1 MPDAATAPA
10 PPTGP
15 AAATTTPP
23 SLDEFNSEV
32 ESFLEANARRKE
44 AEKKFVWGEGSD
56 TVSMF
61 EERDRDA
68 EGALLA
74 AACEWRAKRFDAGLG
89 WITGPAELGGR
100 GLSSAHQRAYD
111 AARVASTTSP
121 TRASS
126 RSGSAWSRRR
136 SSPTA
141 APPPRITTCGAMY
154 RGDIVACQLFSE
166 PGAGS
171 DLASLQTKAERD
183 GDEWVITGQKVWTTG
198 AQYSDIGE
206 IIARTDPEL
215 PKHKGLT
222 GFIVDMRAP
231 GVEVRPLRQMTGGA
245 SFNEV
250 FFNEVKVPDDDR
262 LGDLNN
268 GWNVALTT
276 LMNERSA
283 IGAGGGGGNNLL
295 TRIIAMT
302 KAFGLSDD
310 PLVRQELADLVIRSR
325 VQNMNNQR
333 ALDKIRAGQL
343 PGPEM
348 SMAKLGGT
356 MIMRRM
362 GDFVSH
368 VLGPKLIAD
377 TGEWGTYAWS
387 QLVLGT
393 PGGRIAGGS
402 DEVMRNIV
410 GERVLGLPK
419 DAGIDST
426 SPFRDL
432 KVGTQKTPIGH
443 SRRRYSRSRP
453 ARSPDVSPDRARTS
467 GNSSGVHASTAGAER
482 RQVGGGDMVVHRCTV
497 VAEREQAQHGD
508 VGPHELGDARPQQLG
523 VAALEQVADQH
534 EHRVARS
541 GHEPPAVA
549 ERLGDVGAAAELHAE
564 QHVDRI
570 VQQRREIGDRGVER
584 DEMRAQRRELGEHG
598 AEQRGVHHAV
608 GHRARLVD
616 GDDHVAGEAAAAT
629 PVADQPL
636 GHDGA
641 VLGQPVAQVG
651 VHGVGPVDVARPR
664 PS

>member
-1 MPDAATAPA
+1 
-10 PPTGP
+10 
-15 AAATTTPP
+15 
-23 SLDEFNSEV
+23 
-32 ESFLEANARRKE
+32 
-44 AEKKFVWGEGSD
+44 
-56 TVSMF
+56 MF
-61 EERDRDA
+61 EERDRAA
-68 EGALLA
+68 ERAQLA

-89 WITGPAELGGR
+89 WITGPVEFGGR

-111 AARVASTTSP
+111 TVESRYEVPNQSFFTIGLGMVAP
-121 TRASS
+121 TILAH
-126 RSGSAWSRRR
+126 GSA
-136 SSPTA
+136 A
-141 APPPRITTCGAMY
+141 AKERYLRAMY
-154 RGDIVACQLFSE
+154 RADLVACQLFSE

-198 AQYSDIGE
+198 AQYSDFGE

-262 LGDLNN
+262 LGELNN

-295 TRIIAMT
+295 TRLIAMT

-333 ALDKIRAGQL
+333 ALDKIRAGQM

-368 VLGPKLIAD
+368 VLGPKMIAD
-377 TGEWGTYAWS
+377 TGEWGTFAWA

-432 KVGTQKTPIGH
+432 KVGTQKT
-443 SRRRYSRSRP
+443 
-453 ARSPDVSPDRARTS
+453 
-467 GNSSGVHASTAGAER
+467 
-482 RQVGGGDMVVHRCTV
+482 
-497 VAEREQAQHGD
+497 
-508 VGPHELGDARPQQLG
+508 
-523 VAALEQVADQH
+523 ALD
-534 EHRVARS
+534 
-541 GHEPPAVA
+541 
-549 ERLGDVGAAAELHAE
+549 
-564 QHVDRI
+564 
-570 VQQRREIGDRGVER
+570 
-584 DEMRAQRRELGEHG
+584 
-598 AEQRGVHHAV
+598 
-608 GHRARLVD
+608 
-616 GDDHVAGEAAAAT
+616 
-629 PVADQPL
+629 
-636 GHDGA
+636 
-641 VLGQPVAQVG
+641 
-651 VHGVGPVDVARPR
+651 
-664 PS
+664 